1 MIRFLMRDFQVFHSE
16 WSDIIEEL
24 LVYAILLYEGLVTE
38 NEYNKRLDELF
49 LTTPENDDLLY
60 LEWETDISKAII
72 YVMTHIDYK
81 NLNLEQFGRILM
93 SKLKVVYKN
102 CPDIKYFASQ
112 MYRLWESFPGNIQNI
127 EPFWTLC
134 YADDPLSWG
143 DEKQTRDIY
152 EHMLSYYEG

>member
-1 MIRFLMRDFQVFHSE
+1 MIHFLMRDFQVFQSE
-16 WSDIIEEL
+16 WSDIMEEL
-24 LVYAILLYEGLVTE
+24 LVSAILLYEGLVTE

-102 CPDIKYFASQ
+102 CLDIKYFASQ
-112 MYRLWESFPGNIQNI
+112 MYHLWESFPGNIQNI

-134 YADDPLSWG
+134 YADDPLAWG

-152 EHMLSYYEG
+152 GHMLSYYEG

>member
-1 MIRFLMRDFQVFHSE
+1 MIRFLMRDFQVFQSE
-16 WSDIIEEL
+16 WSDIMEEL

-72 YVMTHIDYK
+72 YVRTHIDYK

-102 CPDIKYFASQ
+102 CLDIKYFASQ
-112 MYRLWESFPGNIQNI
+112 MYHLWESFPGNIQNI

>member
-1 MIRFLMRDFQVFHSE
+1 MIRFLMRDFQVFQSE
-16 WSDIIEEL
+16 WSDIMEEL

-72 YVMTHIDYK
+72 YVRTHIDYK

-102 CPDIKYFASQ
+102 CLDIKYFASQ
-112 MYRLWESFPGNIQNI
+112 MYRLWESFPENIQNI

-134 YADDPLSWG
+134 YADDPLAWG

-152 EHMLSYYEG
+152 GHMLSYYEG

>member
-1 MIRFLMRDFQVFHSE
+1 MICFLMRDFQVFQSE
-16 WSDIIEEL
+16 WSDIMEEL

-72 YVMTHIDYK
+72 YVRTHIDYK

-102 CPDIKYFASQ
+102 CLDIKYFASQ
-112 MYRLWESFPGNIQNI
+112 MYRLWESFP
-127 EPFWTLC
+127 EYSEYRTVLDSMLC
-134 YADDPLSWG
+134 
-143 DEKQTRDIY
+143 R
-152 EHMLSYYEG
+152 